1 MGSKDVMWAQFL
13 ESNKINGAGISIT
26 FHPEPLYN
34 LGFCETEIIPQSK
47 LGTDKNRIWTIEKD
61 NTRVKL
67 TCNGV
72 QIFDIETKLSTTED
86 CKTRWAFDFEILRF
100 AEQTNQ
106 VDTASDFFRQYTKGK
121 IS

>member
-1 MGSKDVMWAQFL
+1 MWAQFL

-26 FHPEPLYN
+26 FKLEPVYN

-47 LGTDKNRIWTIEKD
+47 LGTDKNRIWTIEKE

-72 QIFDIETKLSTTED
+72 QIFDIDIELSSKED
-86 CKTRWAFDFEILRF
+86 CKTHWSLNFQILRF